1 MEEKKEKTFKG
12 QLAKLIDVKSIVTIA
27 LVFTLVFV
35 VVSGRP
41 VEEKILLLFS
51 NCVTSIIT
59 YFFTKKDQQKAE

>member
-1 MEEKKEKTFKG
+1 MEENKEKTFKS

-35 VVSGRP
+35 VVSGRA

-51 NCVTSIIT
+51 NSVTSIVT
-59 YFFTKKDQQKAE
+59 YFFTKKDQLKSE